1 MLNAVCLQ
9 LTRWIHYADEL
20 HSTYVATC
28 IANGL
33 CSFVAVTGNLVI
45 VLAILRNSSLHTPSY
60 VLLCNLAISD
70 LGVGL
75 VAQPLFIALRV
86 AESRGQVDLA
96 CKLGV
101 AYFSIAGWLAWLS
114 LLTVTAISV
123 DRFLAVHLAIKYRS
137 AVTVRKAKLVVAFL
151 WIIAVIVGMIY
162 VIDMAVYFVVIMTII
177 SFCLLLASCSYFS
190 IGRELQQRHAMIQGH
205 NHHPKTRQQHG
216 SSFNVGRYRKTVT
229 SMLYVYGAFL
239 LCYLPYLCFSVAL
252 KLIGR
257 TSTVHGAYLITATLV
272 LWNSALNPCLYYWR
286 ISELRLGIKQLL
298 GWEAAGSVRESSL
311 QGK

>member
-1 MLNAVCLQ
+1 MCLQ

-86 AESRGQVDLA
+86 AESRGQVDLS
-96 CKLGV
+96 CKLGLV
-101 AYFSIAGWLAWLS
+101 YFPIVGCLAWLS
-114 LLTVTAISV
+114 FLTLTTISF
-123 DRFLAVHLAIKYRS
+123 DRFLAVHLGPKYRS
-137 AVTVRKAKLVVAFL
+137 TVTVSKTKVIVFIL
-151 WIIAVIVGMIY
+151 WIIAIAFGIVY
-162 VIDMAVYFVVIMTII
+162 VLEMDMYFVIIMSVI
-177 SFCLLLASCSYFS
+177 CLCLMLTSCNYFA
-190 IGRELQQRHAMIQGH
+190 IGRKLKHRQAKLQAQTQDSA
-205 NHHPKTRQQHG
+205 RQHRRN
-216 SSFNVGRYRKTVT
+216 SFNFGRYRKTVT

-272 LWNSALNPCLYYWR
+272 VSNSAINPCLYYWR
-286 ISELRLGIKQLL
+286 MLELRNAVQKVLR
-298 GWEAAGSVRESSL
+298 W
-311 QGK
+311 